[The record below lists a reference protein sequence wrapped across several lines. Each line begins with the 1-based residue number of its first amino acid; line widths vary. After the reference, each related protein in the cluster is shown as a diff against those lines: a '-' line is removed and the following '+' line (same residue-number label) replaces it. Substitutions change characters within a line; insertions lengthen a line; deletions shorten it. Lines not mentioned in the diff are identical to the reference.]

1 MDSKSKF
8 EIHVDLKFKI
18 YFESINKI
26 KYLIHKTMTIET
38 KWPTES
44 ASHHI
49 AFNLR
54 SLMLMNVKGAFNKFD
69 ASVISKYLAIASI
82 DFKEIKKR

>member
-1 MDSKSKF
+1 
-8 EIHVDLKFKI
+8 
-18 YFESINKI
+18 
-26 KYLIHKTMTIET
+26 MTIET

-44 ASHHI
+44 ASNQI

-54 SLMLMNVKGAFNKFD
+54 SLMLTNVKGAFNKFD

-82 DFKEIKKR
+82 DFKEIKKG